1 MISKKGID
9 TELKILYTKMTLKWC
24 KENLGIN
31 SKKRKKLILDISYK
45 NRKKGKIIYYGNYCF
60 NGNKLTIYVGN
71 CETLHDIISTVIH
84 EYTHY
89 LQSSKLYREYAKMY
103 YYSHNPCERQ
113 AKRNE
118 VKHTKTCFKE
128 IKKLIKSPQ

>member
-45 NRKKGKIIYYGNYCF
+45 NRKKGKIKSPEA
-60 NGNKLTIYVGN
+60 KLI
-71 CETLHDIISTVIH
+71 
-84 EYTHY
+84 
-89 LQSSKLYREYAKMY
+89 
-103 YYSHNPCERQ
+103 HNPDSFSLVTLN
-113 AKRNE
+113 A
-118 VKHTKTCFKE
+118 
-128 IKKLIKSPQ
+128 IKITNAFLKMLSLKAPKNWVQKNPKYRF